1 MISHMLKEGSMR
13 CRRMKKERQP
23 RGEEAVVLNRID
35 ISKAGRKIHER

>member
-1 MISHMLKEGSMR
+1 MQQDG
-13 CRRMKKERQP
+13 EREEP

>member
-13 CRRMKKERQP
+13 CRRMKKEMG
-23 RGEEAVVLNRID
+23 RGEAVVLNRID